1 MSGTPSERAAVTSAS
16 GSGFKG
22 NFRLLYTNGE
32 CIGRRALP
40 TDRRQSIRPTTDVAG
55 FAIDKGMEHFHRVGH
70 RCCPF
75 KRLACSRVSRRLVSV
90 VRSVRAVS
98 AVLR

>member
-1 MSGTPSERAAVTSAS
+1 
-16 GSGFKG
+16 
-22 NFRLLYTNGE
+22 
-32 CIGRRALP
+32 
-40 TDRRQSIRPTTDVAG
+40 VAG

-75 KRLACSRVSRRLVSV
+75 KRLACSRVSRRLVWSV